1 LLVQHV
7 RAIVYQTYSKFSLE
21 NENLVTKMLH
31 EFNENRRSTVFPYK
45 LSPPVI
51 PLNIADMQTENI
63 VKGTKYLQFRPSSK
77 MNGCFIA
84 LLTRDRDAKLEKEA
98 RKLEKINEK
107 KAREVALAVA
117 AQEEA
122 ELMKGQSSEQNCE
135 LNEQSLDNKK
145 KISLPSL
152 TKEKKKLP
160 KRKTS
165 LNFMTK
171 ASKEP
176 SIEERLI
183 ELQNRTA
190 SGFLKMPSMVKTVVS
205 EINLEDQ
212 LSKIGKLN
220 QQSMTKIADQQRSS
234 TPHEDLNKFHMKEFE
249 FKLNK

>member
-1 LLVQHV
+1 M
-7 RAIVYQTYSKFSLE
+7 YQTYSKFSLE
-21 NENLVTKMLH
+21 NENLVSKVLH

-51 PLNIADMQTENI
+51 PLNISDMQTDDI

-84 LLTRDRDAKLEKEA
+84 LLTRDRDAKLDKEA
-98 RKLEKINEK
+98 RKLEKVNEK
-107 KAREVALAVA
+107 KAREAALAVA
-117 AQEEA
+117 AQEE
-122 ELMKGQSSEQNCE
+122 EQDAAALINSQQT
-135 LNEQSLDNKK
+135 LNELEMNKK

-152 TKEKKKLP
+152 TNNKKKLS

-165 LNFMTK
+165 LNFITK
-171 ASKEP
+171 TKEP

-183 ELQNRTA
+183 ELQNRTT
-190 SGFLKMPSMVKTVVS
+190 SGFLKMPSMVKTAVS
-205 EINLEDQ
+205 EINLEEQ

-220 QQSMTKIADQQRSS
+220 QQSMSKIIDEQQRSS